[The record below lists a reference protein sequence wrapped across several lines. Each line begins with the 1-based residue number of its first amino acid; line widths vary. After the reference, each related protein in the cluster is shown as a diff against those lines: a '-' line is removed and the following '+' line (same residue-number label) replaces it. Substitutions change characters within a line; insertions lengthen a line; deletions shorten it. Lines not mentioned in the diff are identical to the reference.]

1 MSDHRRKLEALAAKR
16 SSRQDADPEA
26 DVFGDSAKIGKAEPR
41 GAATAPQ
48 KRSKLRAEAEMREM
62 LSDPKYGGSV
72 VARSK
77 YQPQASSDEDG
88 SEEAGS
94 ADEDAEVSASEG
106 SDGDEGSSEEEF
118 DGDSGEEDGDE
129 DEEQSE
135 AGGSSAAAG
144 LAADLDAELLALEQG
159 DSQALIASARQ
170 TQDEAAQGVRVRQ
183 QLVRG
188 AGAGRGLSRSERGTP
203 NMLPERTLQL
213 SRAVSG
219 CVSDACAV
227 HPC

>member
-26 DVFGDSAKIGKAEPR
+26 DVFGDSAKIRKAEPR
-41 GAATAPQ
+41 GAAVTAPQ

-106 SDGDEGSSEEEF
+106 SDGDEGSREEEF

-188 AGAGRGLSRSERGTP
+188 AGRGHSRS
-203 NMLPERTLQL
+203 
-213 SRAVSG
+213 
-219 CVSDACAV
+219 
-227 HPC
+227 